1 MKTKLGNSILGLFLL
16 VAAFSA
22 SAAVAELK
30 PVKLP
35 KPVTS
40 GGMPLMEALAKRSTS
55 RSFSGKELSPQMLS
69 NLLWAAFGINRPD
82 GKRTAPSAMNWQEIS
97 IYVATKDGVYLY
109 DAAGNVLQ
117 PVAEGDQR
125 AKTGMQQQA
134 AQSPVSLIFVADFG
148 KTKQVQK
155 DDKIL
160 YTSADTGFIS
170 QNVYLFCASEGLA
183 TFVRGLINREALADV
198 LKLGKEQKV
207 VLAQSVGYPK

>member
-117 PVAEGDQR
+117 PGADGDQR

-155 DDKIL
+155 DDK
-160 YTSADTGFIS
+160 
-170 QNVYLFCASEGLA
+170 
-183 TFVRGLINREALADV
+183 
-198 LKLGKEQKV
+198 
-207 VLAQSVGYPK
+207 